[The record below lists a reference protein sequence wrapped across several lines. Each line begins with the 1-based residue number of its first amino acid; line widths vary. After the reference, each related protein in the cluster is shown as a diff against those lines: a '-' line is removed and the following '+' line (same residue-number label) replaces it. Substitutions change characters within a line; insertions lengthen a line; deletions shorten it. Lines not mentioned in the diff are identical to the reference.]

1 MNDETLCFC
10 KIKKT
15 LSAGGLVLFLF
26 AALSGH
32 AIPQDKIKA
41 PRLVLSE
48 EVYDF
53 GEVKEGERISHDF
66 VVKNAGSVPL
76 EIKKVSPG

>member
-1 MNDETLCFC
+1 MNNEALM
-10 KIKKT
+10 KKT
-15 LSAGGLVLFLF
+15 LSAGGWMFFFFVAFT
-26 AALSGH
+26 GH
-32 AIPQDKIKA
+32 ALAQDKIKA

-66 VVKNAGSVPL
+66 AVKNTGSLPL

>member
-1 MNDETLCFC
+1 M
-10 KIKKT
+10 KKSVLAGCLT
-15 LSAGGLVLFLF
+15 LSFF
-26 AALSGH
+26 MALSGH
-32 AIPQDKIKA
+32 ALSQDKIKA

-53 GEVKEGERISHDF
+53 GEVREGERIVHDF
-66 VVKNAGSVPL
+66 IVTNSGSAPL